1 MQLALPGGASS
12 HARASA
18 RARGYPAPIIN
29 DKGAPMHAAVRIAI
43 LASILGA
50 GPAQA
55 AELAI
60 RIDSVESNDGQI
72 MVALYDR
79 AGYMKQPLKT
89 AAVEAVAG
97 TTMVQ
102 FKDLAPGEY
111 AFAIYHDA
119 NGNGRLDRNRMG
131 MPVEMSTFSNDA
143 QGFMG
148 PPAFDAARLT
158 LADADRAVTVNMR

>member
-1 MQLALPGGASS
+1 MQ
-12 HARASA
+12 
-18 RARGYPAPIIN
+18 
-29 DKGAPMHAAVRIAI
+29 AAIRIAI
-43 LASILGA
+43 LATILNTA
-50 GPAQA
+50 LAQA
-55 AELAI
+55 AVLAI
-60 RIDSVESNDGQI
+60 RIDNVESNDGQI

-79 AGYMKQPLKT
+79 AGYMKQPLRT

-97 TTMVQ
+97 STTVQ

-111 AFAIYHDA
+111 AFAVYHDA

-148 PPAFDAARLT
+148 PPSFEAARLT
-158 LADADRAVTVNMR
+158 LANEDRDLAVNLR